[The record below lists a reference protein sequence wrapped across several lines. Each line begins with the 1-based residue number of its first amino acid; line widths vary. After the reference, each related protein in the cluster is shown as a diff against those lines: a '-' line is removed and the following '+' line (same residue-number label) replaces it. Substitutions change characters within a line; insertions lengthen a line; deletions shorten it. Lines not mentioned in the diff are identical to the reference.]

1 MESLEAVAMLRR
13 HQVCLVYQTKVY
25 EYESDLGSNEHYL
38 SSSENKAWKCSGLC
52 DMGAL
57 VWQRSRVEIQYRPE
71 FLLGLISITAQV
83 VFITAKIVFIFTSQ
97 FAVHLH
103 DFHIFTVV

>member
-1 MESLEAVAMLRR
+1 
-13 HQVCLVYQTKVY
+13 
-25 EYESDLGSNEHYL
+25 
-38 SSSENKAWKCSGLC
+38 
-52 DMGAL
+52 MGAL

-97 FAVHLH
+97 FVVHLH
-103 DFHIFTVV
+103 DF

>member
-1 MESLEAVAMLRR
+1 
-13 HQVCLVYQTKVY
+13 
-25 EYESDLGSNEHYL
+25 
-38 SSSENKAWKCSGLC
+38 
-52 DMGAL
+52 MGAL
-57 VWQRSRVEIQYRPE
+57 VWQRSRVEIRYMPE
-71 FLLGLISITAQV
+71 FLLGLISITAQL

>member
-1 MESLEAVAMLRR
+1 
-13 HQVCLVYQTKVY
+13 
-25 EYESDLGSNEHYL
+25 
-38 SSSENKAWKCSGLC
+38 
-52 DMGAL
+52 MGAL

-103 DFHIFTVV
+103 DFHLFTVV

>member
-1 MESLEAVAMLRR
+1 
-13 HQVCLVYQTKVY
+13 
-25 EYESDLGSNEHYL
+25 
-38 SSSENKAWKCSGLC
+38 
-52 DMGAL
+52 MGAL

-71 FLLGLISITAQV
+71 FLLDLISITAQV

-97 FAVHLH
+97 FAVQLH